1 LNNEKHKPKKNI
13 DMEKKERRGGSR
25 QGSGARKKYGER
37 TRNLCVRVPESRYED
52 IKNVITELLKNCII

>member
-1 LNNEKHKPKKNI
+1 
-13 DMEKKERRGGSR
+13 MERKERRGGSR